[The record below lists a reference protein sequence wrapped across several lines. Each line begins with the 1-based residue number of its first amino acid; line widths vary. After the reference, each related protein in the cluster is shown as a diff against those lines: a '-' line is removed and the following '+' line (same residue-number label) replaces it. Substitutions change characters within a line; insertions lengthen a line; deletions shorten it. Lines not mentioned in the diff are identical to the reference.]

1 MRFFPFTIVPLVL
14 YNLIALVVTG
24 LIPAPTGWATQV
36 FSIGLFSGA
45 SWVLTWGD
53 LIVVIG
59 LAMLFVEILGAA
71 TLGRRAML
79 NHVISILVL
88 LVYVI
93 EFLVVGVAATSPFFI
108 LMVISLI
115 DVLAGV
121 IITIRMASRDVS
133 IGTMG

>member
-1 MRFFPFTIVPLVL
+1 MRFFPFTIVPLIL
-14 YNLIALVVTG
+14 YNLIAFVVTG
-24 LIPAPTGWATQV
+24 LIATAGWNSQV
-36 FSIGLFSGA
+36 FAITLFSGA
-45 SWVLTWGD
+45 SWTLSWGD
-53 LIVVIG
+53 LIVVLG

-93 EFLVVGVAATSPFFI
+93 EFLVVAKAATSPFFI
-108 LMVISLI
+108 LMIISLI

-133 IGTMG
+133 IGTMA